1 MFYHV
6 GIPTETSLVNF
17 DYVCFFKVHFSFK
30 GFLVYSPTV
39 INQLPQNN
47 HFWTYLSDCIL
58 QITGVQTLSLISFT
72 SFSAWFTSTEV
83 LARYSQWKLFTHKRM
98 LSETIF
104 YSDALAM
111 GPFVLIPDL
120 PWKSQNKM
128 ENSTT
133 NTMQWGMEK
142 PTSCFV
148 SEGVVLTLHGKMI
161 RFVEMMFLKYLF
173 MNCIL
178 FFH

>member
-1 MFYHV
+1 
-6 GIPTETSLVNF
+6 
-17 DYVCFFKVHFSFK
+17 
-30 GFLVYSPTV
+30 
-39 INQLPQNN
+39 
-47 HFWTYLSDCIL
+47 
-58 QITGVQTLSLISFT
+58 
-72 SFSAWFTSTEV
+72 
-83 LARYSQWKLFTHKRM
+83 M

-104 YSDALAM
+104 YSDALAV

-148 SEGVVLTLHGKMI
+148 SEGVMQTLHGKII